1 MKKIDELLQFLWKRK
16 EDERVFISKDIKY
29 GHRNYYIKMEI
40 DDEPDP
46 IDTNSSN
53 TYINSKPGYG
63 ALRGIFKGYSNNLS
77 IHIDNRNNCINIQ
90 YNSNIVVEDDTLIQ
104 KWSSILEEYI
114 VDRNEEEFDN
124 IIEKAFSDC
133 YRKDF
138 HRDWKIKK
146 IFDEEDES
154 L

>member
-1 MKKIDELLQFLWKRK
+1 MKKIDELLQFLW
-16 EDERVFISKDIKY
+16 ERRSDDRISISKDKKY
-29 GHRNYYIKMEI
+29 GYRNYYIRMEI
-40 DDEPDP
+40 DDEPEPVD
-46 IDTNSSN
+46 NSNSN
-53 TYINSKPGYG
+53 PQPSYG

-77 IHIDNRNNCINIQ
+77 IHIDNRNTCINIQ
-90 YNSNIVVEDDTLIQ
+90 YTGNLVIEDDILVQ

-114 VDRNEEEFDN
+114 HSQNEEVFDN
-124 IIEKAFSDC
+124 IIECAFSDC

-146 IFDEEDES
+146 IFEEEDES

>member
-1 MKKIDELLQFLWKRK
+1 MKKIDELLQFLW
-16 EDERVFISKDIKY
+16 ERRSDNRVAISKDIKY
-29 GHRNYYIKMEI
+29 GYRNYYIRMEI
-40 DDEPDP
+40 DDEPDTD
-46 IDTNSSN
+46 DTSN
-53 TYINSKPGYG
+53 TKQSY

>member
-1 MKKIDELLQFLWKRK
+1 MKKIDELLQFLWERK
-16 EDERVFISKDIKY
+16 EDERVYISKDIKY

-40 DDEPDP
+40 DDEPEP
-46 IDTNSSN
+46 IDNSSN
-53 TYINSKPGYG
+53 PKPSYG
-63 ALRGIFKGYSNNLS
+63 TLRGIFKGYGNTLS
-77 IHIDNRNNCINIQ
+77 VHIDNRNNCIVLN
-90 YNSNIVVEDDTLIQ
+90 YNESIVIEDDTIVQ

-114 VDRNEEEFDN
+114 TNNNEEVFGT
-124 IIEKAFSDC
+124 IIDTAFSDC

-146 IFDEEDES
+146 ILPEEDES

>member
-40 DDEPDP
+40 DDEPEP
-46 IDTNSSN
+46 IDNSSIVSN
-53 TYINSKPGYG
+53 PRSGYG
-63 ALRGIFKGYSNNLS
+63 SLRGIFKGYNNTLS
-77 IHIDNRNNCINIQ
+77 LHIDNRNNCIVLH
-90 YNSNIVVEDDTLIQ
+90 YNNENIVMENDILVQ

-114 VDRNEEEFDN
+114 NTNNEEVFDV
-124 IIEKAFSDC
+124 IIENAFSDC

-146 IFDEEDES
+146 ILPEEDES

>member
-1 MKKIDELLQFLWKRK
+1 MKKIDELLQFLWERK
-16 EDERVFISKDIKY
+16 EDERVYISKDIKY

-40 DDEPDP
+40 DDEPEP
-46 IDTNSSN
+46 IDNSSN
-53 TYINSKPGYG
+53 PKPSYG
-63 ALRGIFKGYSNNLS
+63 TLRGIFKGYGNTLS
-77 IHIDNRNNCINIQ
+77 VHIDNRNNCIVLN
-90 YNSNIVVEDDTLIQ
+90 YNESIVIEDDTIVQ

-114 VDRNEEEFDN
+114 TNNNEEVFVT
-124 IIEKAFSDC
+124 IIDTAFSDC

-146 IFDEEDES
+146 ILPEEDES

>member
-1 MKKIDELLQFLWKRK
+1 MKKIDELLQFLW
-16 EDERVFISKDIKY
+16 ERRTDNRVSINKDIKY
-29 GHRNYYIKMEI
+29 GYRNYYIRMEI
-40 DDEPDP
+40 DDEPEQVD
-46 IDTNSSN
+46 N
-53 TYINSKPGYG
+53 TYST
-63 ALRGIFKGYSNNLS
+63 ATLRGIFKGYSNNLS

-114 VDRNEEEFDN
+114 VDRNEEEFDK
-124 IIEKAFSDC
+124 IIERAFSDC

-138 HRDWKIKK
+138 HRDWKMKK

>member
-1 MKKIDELLQFLWKRK
+1 MKKIDELIRFLWERR
-16 EDERVFISKDIKY
+16 EDDRVYISKDIKY

-40 DDEPDP
+40 DEEPEP
-46 IDTNSSN
+46 IDNSSIVSN
-53 TYINSKPGYG
+53 PRSGYG
-63 ALRGIFKGYSNNLS
+63 SLRGIFKGYGNTLS
-77 IHIDNRNNCINIQ
+77 LHIDNRNNCIILH
-90 YNSNIVVEDDTLIQ
+90 YNENIVIENDIIVQ

-114 VDRNEEEFDN
+114 NNNNEEVFDT
-124 IIEKAFSDC
+124 IIDNAFSDC

-146 IFDEEDES
+146 ILTEEDES

>member
-1 MKKIDELLQFLWKRK
+1 MKKIDELIRFLWERR
-16 EDERVFISKDIKY
+16 EDDRVYISKDIKY

-40 DDEPDP
+40 DEEPEP
-46 IDTNSSN
+46 IDNSN
-53 TYINSKPGYG
+53 TGNQSSRSGLYP
-63 ALRGIFKGYSNNLS
+63 LRGIFKGYGNTLS
-77 IHIDNRNNCINIQ
+77 LHIDNRNNCVILH
-90 YNSNIVVEDDTLIQ
+90 YNENIVIEDDTIVQ

-114 VDRNEEEFDN
+114 TNNNEEVFDD
-124 IIEKAFSDC
+124 IIDRAFSDC

-146 IFDEEDES
+146 ILPEEDES